1 MNVSIAE
8 AKARLAELLRR
19 VERGE
24 EFTITRHGKPVARM
38 VGLAPDDRLP
48 RIGALKGQIR
58 VAEDFDAPIEDFKE
72 YTG

>member
-38 VGLAPDDRLP
+38 VGAVPDERLP

-58 VAEDFDAPIEDFKE
+58 VADDFDAPLEDFKA